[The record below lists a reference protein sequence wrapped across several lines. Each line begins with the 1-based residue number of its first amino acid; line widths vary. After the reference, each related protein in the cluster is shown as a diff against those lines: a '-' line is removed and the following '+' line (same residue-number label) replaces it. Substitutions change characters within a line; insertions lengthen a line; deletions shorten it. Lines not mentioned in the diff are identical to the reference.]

1 MRWHRI
7 GSEHLGMTRST
18 PPLHRH
24 LLTRSDLARLQ
35 VPAGDVLAWLSSGD
49 LEQIDAL
56 TAGDDP
62 VFTVLSAPL
71 RSQLAERLATIGKP
85 TVVLTPLRARS
96 FLMRAMIACETKS
109 DLPPPEVT
117 PPAPVV
123 PAAPTAPPEPTA
135 AIDDATWE
143 MALQTTAA
151 EIEADLEV
159 MLRLAEE
166 EAELERAESIA
177 ATDAEVPDATHAPVA
192 PEVAC
197 LPENEGAPAD
207 DKPAEPDEIDDEGEG
222 EGDDEGECFEFD
234 DLTSAMDELLPEEPA
249 ASAPSAEPASEPEPE
264 APTMDALTTETF
276 AIEAE
281 PAVAAAEAVID
292 DATPDELTATDSNMP
307 AHSDTTHDAEEVL
320 ATETQPEATP
330 DAPTGEVAAMD
341 DDVRLPTGD
350 EIAAVLD
357 AFETATAA
365 PTESVASDEPHTEPE
380 SKAEAGQGEI
390 EPTMPTPEAPETNTP
405 VVEATAATTAEPAD
419 AATPAATELVTQSLA
434 RVDAF
439 LAQLKDSLV
448 QLAQRPAAEPP
459 APPAP
464 VAPVDIAPLVQAL
477 QAGFAQSSQ
486 QAEAAHAAIQAL
498 GQQVASI
505 GPSLE
510 HGVDRALQAVVA
522 AQAES
527 GTQRQATEFVVTRT
541 SRMPVVML
549 ALAAMVIAWSALF
562 WIKTGSPKL
571 TLGTLVGGNLVACC
585 LLAFGRQR

>member
-1 MRWHRI
+1 
-7 GSEHLGMTRST
+7 MTRST

-96 FLMRAMIACETKS
+96 FLMRAMLACETRS

-123 PAAPTAPPEPTA
+123 PAAPTA
-135 AIDDATWE
+135 AIDDATLE

-177 ATDAEVPDATHAPVA
+177 ATAAEVPDATPAHAA
-192 PEVAC
+192 PEVAG

-207 DKPAEPDEIDDEGEG
+207 DEPAEPDEIDHEGDHDEAD
-222 EGDDEGECFEFD
+222 DDEGECFEFD

-249 ASAPSAEPASEPEPE
+249 AAAPSAEPASESDPE

-330 DAPTGEVAAMD
+330 DAPTGEVAVVD

-350 EIAAVLD
+350 EIAAVLG

-380 SKAEAGQGEI
+380 SQAEAGQGEI
-390 EPTMPTPEAPETNTP
+390 EPAMPTPEAPETNTP

-419 AATPAATELVTQSLA
+419 AATPAATELVTRSLA

-439 LAQLKDSLV
+439 LAQLKESLV

-486 QAEAAHAAIQAL
+486 QAEAAQAAIQAL

-510 HGVDRALQAVVA
+510 HGVDRALQVVVA